1 MKKNIAQ
8 PIHRE
13 ESLLTSAIKNCI
25 QQWPAFLIY
34 STILCFACVAYL
46 QLSPVFYQAN
56 AILIIKDEKK
66 GNEESKLMESL
77 NSISAK
83 KIIENE
89 VQVLQSKAII
99 DQVVQKLHF
108 NAPIYFTNSLNKQRA
123 YLNSPLFVDVK
134 TPESIKEGGAPIR
147 FNYDDKT
154 QLVTLNDQVV
164 CALNRWIKTPFGIL
178 KFTKNPQST
187 WANEPLYF
195 ELVNNEDA
203 ANRITDLLKVTAT
216 NKLSSVINL
225 QYRDGD
231 PKLAELV
238 LNEVIN
244 TYNQMMLAEKKEL
257 AKNTL
262 KFIDV
267 RLNVIGNQL
276 DSIERMIRLFKG
288 RSDAVDIST
297 QGQLFLQNVS
307 LNDQRLSDIDLK
319 LAVVDE
325 LDEKM
330 SSKQHSSLIMPST
343 MGVLDPTL
351 TQLITTLNEYELQQ
365 DKIKNTT
372 APNNP
377 LMISLSEQIMATKDR
392 IKENMIAY
400 RSSLEKSRDSY
411 LSNNE
416 KYTNMLQSIPA
427 KEQGLLEISRDK
439 NIKSDIYAFLLQKKE
454 ESEIAYASTITDNS
468 VITKAH
474 ASSDPVSPNLLYVFG
489 SALFLLIGF
498 PIGLVGLRD
507 GLSGAIRFRRDIEVA
522 TDLPI
527 IGEVAHTEWKDQ
539 KMLQYGEQTKQY
551 ESFRK
556 IRYALANRGMGAR
569 NKKLLITSGISGEGK
584 SYIATNLALSFAD
597 VGKRVVLIDCDFKQ
611 ANMSKSFDLS
621 KAEGITDY
629 LSGLVAEKDIIHQF
643 PEYKHLYFIP
653 AGSIHQNT
661 TALLENGIIGDLFDY
676 LEANFDLVIID
687 TAPLMNVADAY
698 LLANY
703 CDTTLFVVKHGYSP
717 KNILEF
723 ISHNDEINSVSDTV
737 ILYNGVSEQSSYRS
751 NNRLLG
757 YTNPHK
763 SIGGKQI
770 KLLN

>member
-34 STILCFACVAYL
+34 STILCFACVAYI

-77 NSISAK
+77 NLISAK

-154 QLVTLNDQVV
+154 QLVTLNDQFV
-164 CALNRWIKTPFGIL
+164 CALNRWIKTPFGIF
-178 KFTKNPQST
+178 KFMKNPQST